1 MADVRSNSAAMW
13 SEVPGRD
20 ANATAP
26 VDSHAYHQALDVIR
40 HRLGLDEAQSRALDA
55 LVEEVSL
62 VSDLVESN
70 VQTLSSRFQQIAQN
84 ANSQTATIEKITET
98 ARQSRNSQNAQPI
111 PLNSLA
117 NSISDAFSD
126 LISKIAY
133 LSSRGVSMVYTL
145 DDVMAELRTVDKTIL
160 QIDKI
165 NSQTNL
171 LALNAKIEAAR
182 AGDAGRGFAV
192 VANEVRELA
201 KNVNA
206 MSAQLKGQVG
216 SITAGLAKSYDL
228 LREIATLDLSEENVQ
243 ANERIRDMM
252 TLVVAQH
259 ESFSHALVCS
269 SEVTEKLTS
278 DIAAA
283 VIAMQFQDRA
293 TQQLQDVIR
302 GLKHLAGTIRAEK
315 AGVPQTLDPDVRH
328 PDPAEAD
335 KWSAALIDHVTLGE
349 IKRRLQQKLRPG
361 TVVSPPPSAQDDD
374 IELF

>member
-1 MADVRSNSAAMW
+1 MADVKSNIVAMW
-13 SEVPGRD
+13 PDVPGRD
-20 ANATAP
+20 ADTSASA
-26 VDSHAYHQALDVIR
+26 DSHAYHQALDVIR
-40 HRLGLDEAQSRALDA
+40 HRLGLDEAQAKALDA
-55 LVEEVSL
+55 LVEEVGL

-70 VQTLSSRFQQIAQN
+70 VQTLSSRFQQIARN

-98 ARQSRNSQNAQPI
+98 ARASRDPQKPQPI

-182 AGDAGRGFAV
+182 AGEAGRGFGV
-192 VANEVRELA
+192 VADEVRELA

-206 MSAQLKGQVG
+206 MSSQLKAQVG
-216 SITAGLAKSYDL
+216 SITSGLAKSYDL
-228 LREIATLDLSEENVQ
+228 LREIATLDLSEENVL

-252 TLVVAQH
+252 NLVVTQH
-259 ESFSHALVCS
+259 ESFSQALVCS
-269 SEVTEKLTS
+269 SEVTEKLTN
-278 DIAAA
+278 DIGAA
-283 VIAMQFQDRA
+283 VIALQFQDRA
-293 TQQLQDVIR
+293 TQHLQDIIK
-302 GLKHLAGTIRAEK
+302 GLKHVAGTIEAERSDLPQVLGF
-315 AGVPQTLDPDVRH
+315 AVPR
-328 PDPAEAD
+328 PDPTEAD
-335 KWSAALIDHVTLGE
+335 TWSEDLIDHITLGE

-361 TVVSPPPSAQDDD
+361 TVPSHLKPVSDDD